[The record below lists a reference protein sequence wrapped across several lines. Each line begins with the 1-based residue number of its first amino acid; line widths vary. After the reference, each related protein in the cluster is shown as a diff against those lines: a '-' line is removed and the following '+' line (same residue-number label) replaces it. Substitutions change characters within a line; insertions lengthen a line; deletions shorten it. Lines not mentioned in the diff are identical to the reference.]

1 MIIRENKTGLNFYRA
16 PSDSLT
22 ILDKDGKIK
31 AFIVFDFLNKSVPQI
46 AKTDYISFSQ
56 KEQSADFLHFV
67 NNPICISDSI
77 WIGLIEDGNN
87 QYTAI
92 FNPFTN
98 DFGYKKFTRESSV
111 CDIIEPMF
119 SDNNGA
125 IISLISPE
133 LNDMCKNYNMLPD
146 SITDALNEGNRVLLI
161 NSFKRK

>member
-1 MIIRENKTGLNFYRA
+1 MNIVGKSLNYRSNYIGGYTTNNIIRENKTGLNFYRA

-22 ILDKDGKIK
+22 ILDKDG
-31 AFIVFDFLNKSVPQI
+31 NS
-46 AKTDYISFSQ
+46 
-56 KEQSADFLHFV
+56 
-67 NNPICISDSI
+67 
-77 WIGLIEDGNN
+77 

-111 CDIIEPMF
+111 YDIIEPMF

>member
-1 MIIRENKTGLNFYRA
+1 MG
-16 PSDSLT
+16 T
-22 ILDKDGKIK
+22 INTQL
-31 AFIVFDFLNKSVPQI
+31 FLI
-46 AKTDYISFSQ
+46 
-56 KEQSADFLHFV
+56 H
-67 NNPICISDSI
+67 
-77 WIGLIEDGNN
+77 
-87 QYTAI
+87 
-92 FNPFTN
+92 

-111 CDIIEPMF
+111 YDIIEPMF